1 MQGNA
6 DFPCPHCDISS
17 ISGGESG
24 VESQKPESPK
34 PDVDQQW
41 RQAAGGKIGGKTG
54 NRIFGAKQSAL
65 ALHYSHNVAGL
76 SASEPELTTHSLV
89 SLLYDADITRPK
101 LEDDTSP
108 CLTYHLLNGFVYRAQ
123 ICLKKNLNV

>member
-34 PDVDQQW
+34 PDVDQRW
-41 RQAAGGKIGGKTG
+41 RQAAAGGKIGGKTG

-76 SASEPELTTHSLV
+76 SASEPELTSLQSHHTFALLVHSYL
-89 SLLYDADITRPK
+89 
-101 LEDDTSP
+101 
-108 CLTYHLLNGFVYRAQ
+108 
-123 ICLKKNLNV
+123 

>member
-34 PDVDQQW
+34 PDVDQRW

-54 NRIFGAKQSAL
+54 NRIFGAKQSAR

-89 SLLYDADITRPK
+89 SLLHDVDITRP
-101 LEDDTSP
+101 
-108 CLTYHLLNGFVYRAQ
+108 
-123 ICLKKNLNV
+123 